1 MLRAFFF
8 FSHWEL
14 SAYSTERLT
23 GPWNSLMPAA
33 LKWTSPGKTKR
44 DRRMGTCRT
53 VEEERKLAGKT
64 RIELSWPAQDRA
76 GWRRFVGA

>member
-1 MLRAFFF
+1 MLTHRWLNWGLAAV
-8 FSHWEL
+8 L
-14 SAYSTERLT
+14 RMDR
-23 GPWNSLMPAA
+23 NSLMPSA

-53 VEEERKLAGKT
+53 VEEEKKLAGKT
-64 RIELSWPAQDRA
+64 RIELSWPDQDRA